1 MKVIVLGAGLVGA
14 PMAFDLSKNN
24 EFDVTVADFS
34 LTSLSKFSNY
44 DNIKTIQLDVTN
56 KVELKSAISDFD
68 FILNALPGFLGF
80 ETMRTILESGKN
92 VVDISFFPENP
103 FDLNDIAENN
113 NVTAIVDCGV
123 APGMSNL
130 LVGYLASQLDKVENV
145 EIYVG
150 GLPEKRELP
159 YEYKAVFSPIDVI
172 EEYTRPARYIE
183 NGRLVIKPALTDIEL
198 MNFPNIGTLE
208 SFNSDG
214 LRTIAETISAPN
226 MKEKTLRY
234 PGHVEKM
241 KLLRETGFFNKEE
254 IEVNGI
260 NISPL
265 DFTSKLLFPKWK
277 LEEGEVDIT
286 VMKVIVNGTK
296 NEQKLDSSYFL
307 YDKYNPETK
316 VNSMARTT
324 GYTAT
329 MALRMLAKGL
339 FTQKGIVAPEFI
351 GKDEKCVN
359 FILSGLEERGIIYKK
374 SVFIS

>member
-14 PMAFDLSKNN
+14 PIAFDLAKDN

-34 LTSLSKFSNY
+34 LTSLNKFGKY
-44 DNIKTIQLDVTN
+44 DSIKTIQLDVSN
-56 KVELKSAISDFD
+56 KDNLASVISDFD
-68 FILNALPGFLGF
+68 FVLNAVPGFLGF
-80 ETMRTILESGKN
+80 ETVKTIIEANKN

-103 FDLNDIAENN
+103 FDLNKLAQKH
-113 NVTAIVDCGV
+113 NVTVIVDCGV
-123 APGMSNL
+123 APGMSNI
-130 LVGYLASQLDKVENV
+130 LVGYLSSKLDKTENV

-150 GLPEKRELP
+150 GLPEVRKLP

-183 NGRLVIKPALTDIEL
+183 NGKMVIKPALSDIEL

-208 SFNSDG
+208 AFNSDG
-214 LRTIAETISAPN
+214 LRSLAETIDAPN

-241 KLLRETGFFNKEE
+241 KLLRDTGFFNKDMME
-254 IEVNGI
+254 INGFK
-260 NISPL
+260 ISPL

-286 VMKVIVNGTK
+286 VMKIIVEGIKDNK
-296 NEQKLDSSYFL
+296 KLSSSYYL
-307 YDKYNPETK
+307 YDKYNSKTK
-316 VNSMARTT
+316 VHSMARTT

-329 MALRMLAKGL
+329 MVLRMISKGL
-339 FTQKGIVAPEFI
+339 FNQVGVIAPEII
-351 GKDEKCVN
+351 GKNEMCVN
-359 FILSGLEERGIIYKK
+359 FILSGLEQRGIIYNRVSAK
-374 SVFIS
+374 

>member
-14 PMAFDLSKNN
+14 PIAFDLAKDN

-34 LTSLSKFSNY
+34 LTSLNKFGKY
-44 DNIKTIQLDVTN
+44 DSIKTIQLDVSN
-56 KVELKSAISDFD
+56 KDSLASVISDFD
-68 FILNALPGFLGF
+68 FVLNAVPGFLGF
-80 ETMRTILESGKN
+80 ETVKTIIEANKN

-103 FDLNDIAENN
+103 FDLNKLAQKH
-113 NVTAIVDCGV
+113 NVTVIVDCGV
-123 APGMSNL
+123 APGMSNI
-130 LVGYLASQLDKVENV
+130 LVGYLSSKLDKTENV

-150 GLPEKRELP
+150 GLPEVRKLP

-183 NGRLVIKPALTDIEL
+183 NGKMVIKPALSDIEL

-208 SFNSDG
+208 AFNSDG
-214 LRTIAETISAPN
+214 LRSLAETIDAPN

-241 KLLRETGFFNKEE
+241 KLLRDTGFFNKDMME
-254 IEVNGI
+254 INGFK
-260 NISPL
+260 ISPL

-286 VMKVIVNGTK
+286 VMKIIVEGIKDNK
-296 NEQKLDSSYFL
+296 KLSSSYYL
-307 YDKYNPETK
+307 YDKYNSETK
-316 VNSMARTT
+316 VHSMARTT

-329 MALRMLAKGL
+329 MVLRMISKGL
-339 FTQKGIVAPEFI
+339 FNQVGIIAPEII
-351 GKDEKCVN
+351 GKNEMCVN
-359 FILSGLEERGIIYKK
+359 FILSGLEQRGIIYNRVSAK
-374 SVFIS
+374 